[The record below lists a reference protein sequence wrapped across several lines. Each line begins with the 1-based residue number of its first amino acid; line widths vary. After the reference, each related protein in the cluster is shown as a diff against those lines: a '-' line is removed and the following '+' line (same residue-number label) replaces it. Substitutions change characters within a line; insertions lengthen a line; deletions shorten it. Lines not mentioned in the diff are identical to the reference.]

1 MKRMD
6 LSARERRGIKIGKEV
21 MPRVSD
27 GDPKAVGKVFAEK
40 LVNTEG
46 LAQTLGK
53 IWCPIKGVG
62 CKDLGDNH
70 FLFTFFQHGGK
81 RRAMEEGPWMF
92 GRDLV
97 VLVDYD
103 ETKLVEEL
111 EFAFIPIWVRV
122 SKVPLGMMNRAV
134 GEAIGGQ
141 IGEFMEMERDD
152 DDDSAVGR
160 FLRIKIKLDICWYSV
175 TSRIKSASARI
186 PL

>member
-1 MKRMD
+1 
-6 LSARERRGIKIGKEV
+6 
-21 MPRVSD
+21 
-27 GDPKAVGKVFAEK
+27 
-40 LVNTEG
+40 
-46 LAQTLGK
+46 
-53 IWCPIKGVG
+53 
-62 CKDLGDNH
+62 
-70 FLFTFFQHGGK
+70 
-81 RRAMEEGPWMF
+81 MEEGPWMF

-103 ETKLVEEL
+103 ETKLLEEL

-122 SKVPLGMMNRAV
+122 SKVPLGMMNMAV

-160 FLRIKIKLDICWYSV
+160 FLRIKIKLDICCYSV
-175 TSRIKSASARI
+175 TSRIKSASVRI